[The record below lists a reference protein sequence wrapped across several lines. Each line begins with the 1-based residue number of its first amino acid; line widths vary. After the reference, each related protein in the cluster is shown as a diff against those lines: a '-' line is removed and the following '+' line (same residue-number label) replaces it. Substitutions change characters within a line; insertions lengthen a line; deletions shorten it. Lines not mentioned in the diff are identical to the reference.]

1 MSTFE
6 VISTVVMIATLVLA
20 AVQFGRDLNRKK

>member
-1 MSTFE
+1 MSAFE

-20 AVQFGRDLNRKK
+20 AVQFGRDLNWKK

>member
-1 MSTFE
+1 MSAFE

-20 AVQFGRDLNRKK
+20 AVQFGRDINRKK

>member
-1 MSTFE
+1 MSGFE

>member
-1 MSTFE
+1 MSAFE
-6 VISTVVMIATLVLA
+6 VISTVIMIATLVLA

>member
-1 MSTFE
+1 MSAFE